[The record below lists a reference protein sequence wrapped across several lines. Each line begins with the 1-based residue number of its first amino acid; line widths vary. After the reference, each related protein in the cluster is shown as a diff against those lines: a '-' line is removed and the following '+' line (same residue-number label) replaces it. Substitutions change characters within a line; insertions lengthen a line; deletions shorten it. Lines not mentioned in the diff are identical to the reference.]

1 MAEREIEVVEASVT
15 QGESSLSSRRRFL
28 ELLGG
33 LGAGATASAVLA
45 ACGSG
50 REGGSTA
57 PAPTGPPEPA
67 TDLEIVQYA
76 LFLEY
81 LEETFYDQVRESGE
95 VDGQV
100 RKLVEDVYENEVE
113 HADALETTVEQLGAA
128 PVARPKPNFN
138 AVIKAGQGRILD
150 VSAQLENLGASA
162 YLGQA
167 ARIQN
172 LQVLDA
178 ALMIHTVE
186 ARHAAAFNELAG
198 YGYRQRQKLT
208 GSIPTGAFA
217 KGRTREEVL
226 ALSSPFV
233 QT

>member
-1 MAEREIEVVEASVT
+1 MTELEIEVVEARMIRD
-15 QGESSLSSRRRFL
+15 ESAMSSRRRFL
-28 ELLGG
+28 EVLGG
-33 LGAGATASAVLA
+33 LAAGATTSAVLA

-50 REGGSTA
+50 KEGGSTA
-57 PAPTGPPEPA
+57 PASTGPPEPA

-81 LEETFYDQVRESGE
+81 LEESFYDQVRDSGE

-100 RKLVEDVYENEVE
+100 KKLVEDVYENEVE

-128 PVARPKPNFN
+128 PLARPKPNFN
-138 AVIKAGQGRILD
+138 AVIEAGQGRILD
-150 VSAQLENLGASA
+150 ISAQLENLSASA

-178 ALMIHTVE
+178 ALIIHTVE

-198 YGYRQRQKLT
+198 YGYRQRQELT

-226 ALSSPFV
+226 ELSSPFV
-233 QT
+233 KT